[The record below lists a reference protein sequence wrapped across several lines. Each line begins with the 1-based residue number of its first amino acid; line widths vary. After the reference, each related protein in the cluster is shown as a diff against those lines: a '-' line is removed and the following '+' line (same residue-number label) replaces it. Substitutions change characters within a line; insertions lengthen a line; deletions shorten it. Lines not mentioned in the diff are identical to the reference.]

1 MLYISSRC
9 KTDSFTAHRTLCSDY
24 APDGGMFI
32 PYQIPQYSVEDLQQL
47 KHTSFCNIV
56 AKVLNLFFS
65 CRLTAWEV
73 EVCIG
78 RMPIRIKEMSHRLLT
93 AESFHNPAGDYSYA
107 EEHLYQKLAGTDA
120 ASKPTVWARIA
131 IRIALLFGIYGSIP
145 ESVCQS
151 FDICVNADD
160 FTVPMSAWYARKMGL
175 PICTIICSCKENGDL
190 WDLIQKGECS
200 TATLGTTGTAN
211 QIEGLLYHIFGRS
224 EATAFSAVCARKG
237 TYRLE
242 KDALPLFS
250 DGLAAAVVG
259 PNRTES
265 LIRSVY
271 RTNSYFITDAAAVS
285 YGGLQDYRA
294 NTGESRHTLILMDS
308 SPARQVAAIAAA
320 TGMTESEI
328 VKTF

>member
-1 MLYISSRC
+1 MLYISSRS
-9 KTDSFTAHRTLCSDY
+9 KTDSFTAHRTLCADH
-24 APDGGMFI
+24 APDGGVFI
-32 PYQIPQYSVEDLQQL
+32 PYQMPQYSGEELQQL
-47 KHTSFCNIV
+47 KHTSFCEIV

-78 RMPIRIKEMSHRLLT
+78 KMPIRIKEMSHRLLT

-120 ASKPTVWARIA
+120 ASKPTAWARIA
-131 IRIALLFGIYGSIP
+131 IRIAMLFAIYGKTS

-160 FTVPMSAWYARKMGL
+160 FAVPMAAWYARKMGL
-175 PICTIICSCKENGDL
+175 PIRTIICSCKDNGDL

-200 TATLGTTGTAN
+200 TAAFGSSGTAN
-211 QIEGLLYHIFGRS
+211 LVEGLIYHIFGS
-224 EATAFSAVCARKG
+224 EEAMAFSAACARKA

-242 KDALPLFS
+242 EDALSLFS
-250 DGLAAAVVG
+250 DGLTAAVVG
-259 PNRTES
+259 SNRTES

-308 SPARQVAAIAAA
+308 SPARHAAVIAAA

-328 VKTF
+328 KKAF